1 MKNEKRRE
9 IEYVALFSF
18 FYFVLSR
25 NLFNNKR
32 IKSIFSSLNFLKK
45 KKKIYATEATVC
57 GLQCSII
64 S

>member
-9 IEYVALFSF
+9 IKYVALFSF

-45 KKKIYATEATVC
+45 KKKSTRQKRQFAASNVA
-57 GLQCSII
+57 
-64 S
+64 

>member
-45 KKKIYATEATVC
+45 KKN
-57 GLQCSII
+57 LRDRSD
-64 S
+64 SLRPPM

>member
-45 KKKIYATEATVC
+45 KKKSTRQKRQFAVSNVA
-57 GLQCSII
+57 
-64 S
+64 

>member
-32 IKSIFSSLNFLKK
+32 IKYIFSSLNFPKK
-45 KKKIYATEATVC
+45 KKSTRQKRQFAVSNVA
-57 GLQCSII
+57 
-64 S
+64 

>member
-45 KKKIYATEATVC
+45 KKKSTRQKRQFAASNVA
-57 GLQCSII
+57 
-64 S
+64 

>member
-32 IKSIFSSLNFLKK
+32 IKYIFSSLNFPKK
-45 KKKIYATEATVC
+45 KN
-57 GLQCSII
+57 LRDRSD
-64 S
+64 SLRSPM